1 MNVSYIICIAASAA
15 LYIVLRV
22 ANRKKAAAVAEDEVE
37 RAKLAFQD
45 LTDIENPYFRYV
57 L

>member
-1 MNVSYIICIAASAA
+1 VASAT
-15 LYIVLRV
+15 LYIVL
-22 ANRKKAAAVAEDEVE
+22 AAANKRKAEIAEDETE

-45 LTDIENPYFRYV
+45 LTDKENPYFRYV

>member
-1 MNVSYIICIAASAA
+1 VASAT
-15 LYIVLRV
+15 LYIVLTV
-22 ANRKKAAAVAEDEVE
+22 ANKKKAEVPEDETE

-45 LTDIENPYFRYV
+45 LTDKENPYFRYV